1 MKLGLDYTVE
11 INDSAITQDLQ
22 KFYSTFAKAAT
33 KEAAN
38 RIEKFAQI
46 QMNGYYNEYDPEYY
60 ERTMQMHDHSYQKFN
75 MNSGNIYEGG
85 IFTNSSFTFH
95 ESVDDNF
102 TEEDIYTNV
111 WEKGIHGWKV
121 VLSRSGS
128 ETVVIQGKP
137 DRFGDIEK
145 EVQKTSFQNEM
156 FRIGVNAAMK
166 EKYSVLRFS

>member
-22 KFYSTFAKAAT
+22 KFYSAFAKAAT

-46 QMNGYYNEYDPEYY
+46 QMNGYYNEYNPEYY
-60 ERTMQMHDHSYQKFN
+60 ERTMQMHDHSYKKFN
-75 MNSGNIYEGG
+75 MNGGNIYEGG
-85 IFTNSSFTFH
+85 VFVNSSFTLH
-95 ESVDDNF
+95 ENRDDDF

-111 WEKGIHGWKV
+111 WEKGIHGW
-121 VLSRSGS
+121 RSIPTRLGW
-128 ETVVIQGKP
+128 EPVIIQGKP
-137 DRFGDIEK
+137 DRFGEIEK

-156 FRIGVNAAMK
+156 FQIGVNAAMK
-166 EKYSVLRFS
+166 EKYSVLRFG